1 MELVAYSD
9 DEPSRLEALRAVG
22 IGSVL
27 FFAIATFLN
36 GDFCLIKTFNM
47 DKQGLAIAPGLD
59 GKN

>member
-1 MELVAYSD
+1 MELVADRD

-36 GDFCLIKTFNM
+36 GDFLPYQDFQYGQ
-47 DKQGLAIAPGLD
+47 QGLAIAPGLD